1 MGLLPGF
8 VFELWSYGKKGSILQ
23 MCMLKPTKNIDTFG
37 TQTGET
43 ERSLLIALSLLN
55 VIN

>member
-1 MGLLPGF
+1 MGLLSGF